1 MFLTFARACVCVCPA
16 GLKHAGGAAGLHL
29 GVRGRLDGA
38 FRALADLQPTGSISS
53 RAGNT
58 HSSSST
64 DGQAGAS
71 SSLSGLGRVLYD
83 GLRQLMT
90 RPQSGRVANSC
101 SSLAHAGAGGVGMVD
116 TQDLPGLLSVLL
128 PGLVLKEVVELAAWL
143 RAAARQ
149 QQQQQGPGPQGMT
162 LRELENAI
170 QGLLEA
176 SE

>member
-1 MFLTFARACVCVCPA
+1 M
-16 GLKHAGGAAGLHL
+16 
-29 GVRGRLDGA
+29 
-38 FRALADLQPTGSISS
+38 FRALADLQPVGSISS
-53 RAGNT
+53 RTGNT
-58 HSSSST
+58 HGSSS

-71 SSLSGLGRVLYD
+71 SSLSGLGRALYD

-143 RAAARQ
+143 RAGARQ
-149 QQQQQGPGPQGMT
+149 QQQQQLQGPGPQGLT
-162 LRELENAI
+162 LRVLENAI